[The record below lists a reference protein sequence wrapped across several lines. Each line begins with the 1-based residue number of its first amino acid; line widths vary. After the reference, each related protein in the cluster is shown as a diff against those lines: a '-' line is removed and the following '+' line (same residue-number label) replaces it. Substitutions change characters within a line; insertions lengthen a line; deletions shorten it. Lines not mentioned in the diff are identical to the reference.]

1 MFSTFIP
8 HNWAEIQE
16 LWAFQVLSLC
26 IFKTKQESS
35 SCLYMSLPSTNINH
49 LEKRNYFFSFIR
61 SQLKFPSA
69 DPKALCLKWQIQE
82 HSLTWWT
89 RDKKNSERQLSSSSH
104 FPRLLKH
111 LSEFKY
117 PVFWVLQAG
126 KKKSPFLLN
135 RYKAI
140 YSNISAAGSV
150 HKTLKIRFV

>member
-8 HNWAEIQE
+8 HNWSEIQA
-16 LWAFQVLSLC
+16 LWVFQVLTFYV
-26 IFKTKQESS
+26 FKTKHESS
-35 SCLYMSLPSTNINH
+35 FCLFTVAAIHKLLPP
-49 LEKRNYFFSFIR
+49 EKKIFFSFIE
-61 SQLKFPSA
+61 SQPKFSSA
-69 DPKALCLKWQIQE
+69 DPKALRLKSQIQE

-104 FPRLLKH
+104 FPMLLKH
-111 LSEFKY
+111 LSDFKY

-126 KKKSPFLLN
+126 KKSPFLLN